1 MPSIELKSFHI
12 KNYKGII
19 DTKVEN
25 IPSGTQWIFLTGEN
39 GFGKTSVLQALASAL
54 VMSALK
60 RACTMPMLSFLP
72 FKRSEAAV
80 PLSAPNM
87 GDSFIRVIC

>member
-1 MPSIELKSFHI
+1 MITFVYSKKKILSFITDKQLTNMPSIELKSFHI

-39 GFGKTSVLQALASAL
+39 GFGKTSVLQALANS
-54 VMSALK
+54 VHEFYGRRKVS
-60 RACTMPMLSFLP
+60 
-72 FKRSEAAV
+72 
-80 PLSAPNM
+80 
-87 GDSFIRVIC
+87 

>member
-1 MPSIELKSFHI
+1 MITFVYSKKKILSFITDKQLTNMPSIELKSFHI

-39 GFGKTSVLQALASAL
+39 GFGKTSFCRRWQIQF
-54 VMSALK
+54 MSFMAEG
-60 RACTMPMLSFLP
+60 RF
-72 FKRSEAAV
+72 R
-80 PLSAPNM
+80 N
-87 GDSFIRVIC
+87 IRG